1 MDGTLLKGLRVLE
14 TLALSD
20 QPRGITELARDLEL
34 TKSNLHRTLQTLI
47 AAQYVHTPTPG
58 RYACTLKLFEL
69 GSAVM
74 SQVNVRSAG
83 VPFMAKLL
91 ADTGETV
98 HLSVLDKAEVIY
110 VNKLDSAHPVRAYSS
125 IGGRAPA
132 YCVASGKALLAHSGE
147 AALTALGDF
156 PLPDYTPRTIT
167 TLEGLQREMAQIRRQ
182 GFAVNRGEWR
192 YTVYG
197 LAAIVLDASGH
208 PVASIGISGPAER
221 MKPAQMKQYQSI
233 VMEAATGLSRALG
246 HNPCSQTAIQRPAE
260 ISAPKNAQ
268 PGVHL

>member
-1 MDGTLLKGLRVLE
+1 MDGTLLKGLKVLE
-14 TLALSD
+14 ALVLSD

-69 GSAVM
+69 GSTVM

-83 VPFMAKLL
+83 VPFMTKLL
-91 ADTGETV
+91 AETGETV

-132 YCVASGKALLAHSGE
+132 YCVASGKALLAHSSEASLSDLGE
-147 AALTALGDF
+147 F
-156 PLPDYTPRTIT
+156 PLPAYTPRTIT
-167 TLEGLQREMAQIRRQ
+167 TLDGLQREMAQIRRQ

-192 YTVYG
+192 DTVYG
-197 LAAIVLDASGH
+197 IAAIVLDAAGN
-208 PVASIGISGPAER
+208 PAASIGISGPAER
-221 MKPAQMKQYQSI
+221 MKPVHMKQYQGI
-233 VMEAATGLSRALG
+233 VVDAAKGLSRALG
-246 HNPCSQTAIQRPAE
+246 HNPCSEAVQHPVKIPARK
-260 ISAPKNAQ
+260 SAQ
-268 PGVHL
+268 SGVPL